1 MHYQKKKTQIV
12 ATIGP
17 ASESVEML
25 EKLVNAGLN
34 VARCN
39 MSHGN
44 HESHAAQIKNIRTVA
59 EKLDVPLPV
68 LLDLSGPKIRTGDY
82 VTERITIETGREII
96 ITTEEIVGDASRI
109 SVNYPKLPQE
119 VETGTNIL
127 VDDGKKILE
136 VMSVD
141 GTEIRCRIVMGGEL
155 KSRRGVNVPGAHLSI
170 ATITE
175 KDREDLAFGLQLG
188 VDIVTLSFV
197 RRAEDV
203 RELRAL
209 MEKAGNI
216 VPIIVKIETQE
227 AIDNLDAIL
236 AEADGA
242 MVARGDLAVEVPTE
256 MVPLYQKEIIG
267 KCNLLGKPVITATQ
281 MLESMIHSPV
291 PTRAEVSDIA
301 NAINDG
307 TDAVMLSEESALGEY
322 PVEAVSMMS
331 RIAETIEKHQA
342 AVKEVK
348 EISIQDSISK
358 SVWHTARMIHARIIV
373 TLTESGTTARLVS
386 RFRPACPII
395 ALTPNQK
402 TLHSLALSRGVYSY
416 EFKSA
421 GNFDANVALV
431 KEFIQ
436 NEKLA
441 QEGDSVVIAAGLD
454 FGVRGSTNML
464 FVLKI

>member
-17 ASESVEML
+17 ASESVETL
-25 EKLVNAGLN
+25 EQLVKAGLN

-39 MSHGN
+39 MSHGD
-44 HESHAAQIKNIRTVA
+44 HESHSAQIKNIRTVA
-59 EKLDVPLPV
+59 EKLDVPLPI

-82 VTERITIETGREII
+82 TTERIMIETGKEII
-96 ITTEEIVGDASRI
+96 LTTEEIIGDASRI
-109 SVNYPKLPQE
+109 SVNYPKLAEE
-119 VETGTNIL
+119 VSVGTNIL
-127 VDDGKKILE
+127 VDDGKKRLE
-136 VMSVD
+136 VISVD
-141 GTEIRCRIVMGGEL
+141 GTEIRCRIVTGGEL

-170 ATITE
+170 ATITD
-175 KDREDLAFGLQLG
+175 KDKEDLAFGLG
-188 VDIVTLSFV
+188 IGIDMVTISFV
-197 RRAEDV
+197 RRPEDV
-203 RELRAL
+203 RELRGL
-209 MEKAGNI
+209 MEKAGTV
-216 VPIIVKIETQE
+216 VPIIVKIETQQ

-267 KCNLLGKPVITATQ
+267 KCNTLGKPVITATQ

-301 NAINDG
+301 NAISEG

-322 PVEAVSMMS
+322 PVEAVAMMS
-331 RIAETIEKHQA
+331 RIAVTIEGHEA
-342 AVKEVK
+342 AEREV
-348 EISIQDSISK
+348 ETASVQDSISK
-358 SVWHTARMIHARIIV
+358 SVCRTAAMIHAKLIV

-386 RFRPACPII
+386 RFRPSCPII
-395 ALTPNQK
+395 ALTPNRQ